1 MNELSECNKCK
12 SIVCTNVKPT
22 ARLCFV
28 ALLQG
33 DVDLHDGNM
42 LHLNLYPKSSLHQYM
57 KG

>member
-1 MNELSECNKCK
+1 MQKHG
-12 SIVCTNVKPT
+12 VKPT

-28 ALLQG
+28 TLFQG

-42 LHLNLYPKSSLHQYM
+42 LDLNLYPKSSLHNYV